1 MASATVITYTRT
13 IPSDG
18 DAARHLAGPVV
29 PTLAKLWRETYTTL
43 PDTYFLLV
51 HEEGAHDHGHSG
63 PVRRLNPPGSSG
75 VPVVCTMTDDPEAEH
90 SRYCVWKLGSGAN
103 PAPST

>member
-1 MASATVITYTRT
+1 MVSATVITYTKT
-13 IPSDG
+13 APSDG

-29 PTLAKLWRETYTTL
+29 PTLAKLWRETYASL

-51 HEEGAHDHGHSG
+51 HEEGANVHGHSG
-63 PVRRLNPPGSSG
+63 PVRRLNPAGSSG

-90 SRYCVWKLGSGAN
+90 SRYCVWKLGSGAA
-103 PAPST
+103 PATGA